1 MNKILN
7 LGKVKLTMHKNG
19 FPKGFVMKRK
29 ATLREC
35 RYILYTLLGIN
46 ICTREDFE
54 FPEEYKEY
62 NEELLNDVNDWLS
75 GECDDD
81 CISEYAYDCS
91 DEPLGLHNMLIIT
104 NYLQKKG
111 IIQWLYE
118 KELENGFKC
127 RGSFPAERTWEN
139 VKGFQYIYEDK
150 LKLIGKKINELF
162 EKKTM

>member
-1 MNKILN
+1 MNPQVKIIHDEFKQKGDKVKLENMNKILN

-35 RYILYTLLGIN
+35 RYILYRLLGIN

-81 CISEYAYDCS
+81 YISEYAYDCS

-111 IIQWLYE
+111 II
-118 KELENGFKC
+118 
-127 RGSFPAERTWEN
+127 
-139 VKGFQYIYEDK
+139 
-150 LKLIGKKINELF
+150 
-162 EKKTM
+162 